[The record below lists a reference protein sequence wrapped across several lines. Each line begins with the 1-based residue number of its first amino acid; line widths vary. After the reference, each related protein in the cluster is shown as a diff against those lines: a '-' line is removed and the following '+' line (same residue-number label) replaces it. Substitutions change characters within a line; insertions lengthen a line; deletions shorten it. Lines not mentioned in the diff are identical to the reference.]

1 MCAMLLT
8 QPPDPRDDYSGAE
21 RFHPDKVD
29 KVRLLRMTVTHD
41 LCEALAGDITPYCNA
56 DLVASK
62 HQKEDQAMQAIRK
75 VVGDPL
81 GSELYELWKEREV
94 MLKERVLQTARQVLM
109 LLQNCMLSMSDN
121 RQMMQQTRPKTLQ
134 NVKRAHT
141 RFVHGCFFVTAFM
154 CEESWE
160 QALLPQYKA
169 VERYQRYAQEEVE
182 MLQTVANAGNRPQ
195 ELPEL
200 FGLFVHS
207 GLKCQHACVAMEVM
221 GPSAWS
227 VAERCRGNR
236 LPWPILVA
244 AFRDT
249 LTGLDYLH
257 RTCSDIKPENILFTF
272 TKGSR
277 MDCLMQ
283 SFRSQP
289 LRRCGRMQLIDLALE
304 EGSDATFG
312 LVDLGNS
319 CYTDRHIA
327 LNITTLEYKPVEVI
341 MNAGYDTAADIWSL
355 GCTIYELATGRYLFD
370 PRHAQARPKALQAR
384 DCFPQEPEHLAQI
397 VELLGPLPYSLLVR
411 SRRLRAFL
419 SPPNDLDQD
428 GGMFA
433 ARRLYRLCSHF
444 AWRIG
449 HVFDRD
455 VAVH

>member
-1 MCAMLLT
+1 MRKAM
-8 QPPDPRDDYSGAE
+8 R
-21 RFHPDKVD
+21 K
-29 KVRLLRMTVTHD
+29 D
-41 LCEALAGDITPYCNA
+41 LAQWSCPCNA
-56 DLVASK
+56 LFCASGIVPIS
-62 HQKEDQAMQAIRK
+62 HHATQT
-75 VVGDPL
+75 
-81 GSELYELWKEREV
+81 SEY
-94 MLKERVLQTARQVLM
+94 M
-109 LLQNCMLSMSDN
+109 LQNKS
-121 RQMMQQTRPKTLQ
+121 
-134 NVKRAHT
+134 
-141 RFVHGCFFVTAFM
+141 
-154 CEESWE
+154 
-160 QALLPQYKA
+160 
-169 VERYQRYAQEEVE
+169 
-182 MLQTVANAGNRPQ
+182 
-195 ELPEL
+195 
-200 FGLFVHS
+200 
-207 GLKCQHACVAMEVM
+207 
-221 GPSAWS
+221 
-227 VAERCRGNR
+227 
-236 LPWPILVA
+236 ILMHC
-244 AFRDT
+244 T
-249 LTGLDYLH
+249 
-257 RTCSDIKPENILFTF
+257 
-272 TKGSR
+272 
-277 MDCLMQ
+277 
-283 SFRSQP
+283 
-289 LRRCGRMQLIDLALE
+289 
-304 EGSDATFG
+304 GSDATFG